1 MVGQVED
8 KDPKG
13 LPYIKHLLSM
23 LLLIREDT
31 QPFLSRCV
39 SLPFSSKQ
47 TVSLCALPHVCCAMS
62 LIINSVLGFTV
73 FASMIHAF
81 FH

>member
-31 QPFLSRCV
+31 YTLSLQVCV
-39 SLPFSSKQ
+39 SALLLSHLNKLF
-47 TVSLCALPHVCCAMS
+47 LCALSHMFV
-62 LIINSVLGFTV
+62 VLCL
-73 FASMIHAF
+73 
-81 FH
+81 